1 MHNRVYKYAAFLC
14 AVILTVALASRAL
27 ARDDDVSEL
36 CSAKPNR
43 PCLTKLALTAVQ
55 TIDTRQRDWT
65 LKEIAKAQANAGHF
79 TDALVTTDVMNH
91 MLDRIETIVQ
101 IGSAQVQAGEN
112 RAARETFASAVKFGH
127 AIENALDRAKGLRE
141 IGTVQSQVDRTAAT
155 KTLTHAAQAV
165 MAIDDHNSRIEWLT
179 EVAKAQLE
187 INDGEGARAT
197 VKTALD
203 SVRGMKDDE
212 ASFHLSEIASLQAAA
227 GLFTEAM
234 STAKRVD
241 EITAALTD
249 DPFARV
255 MYSTTTLC
263 KIAVAQVRA
272 GHTEAATHNFRAAID
287 IASNLKD
294 PQKRAFFLGVVI
306 VWLLDVGRLDE
317 AMTVA
322 DDMANGSNRV
332 ITLGDIGQAL
342 AKAGRDETARETF
355 KTAYGIVRTLDNLE
369 DQAFSLLVIAEG
381 QVQSGI
387 VGAEEANFETALDVT
402 RELEEGISR
411 NIILERIVHG
421 LAVAGDVSTAVAT
434 ARQLYEHMR
443 KHAFQSITAV
453 LIEAGRLS
461 EAESMALELNNVALL
476 CDVAEANINAGQMD
490 RALTTLTVASNL
502 VPANLSGYLWDY
514 PLRKLAIAYAHAGKV
529 REAIDAAKRI
539 SLPRDRAPALVG
551 IANTF

>member
-1 MHNRVYKYAAFLC
+1 M
-14 AVILTVALASRAL
+14 
-27 ARDDDVSEL
+27 
-36 CSAKPNR
+36 
-43 PCLTKLALTAVQ
+43 
-55 TIDTRQRDWT
+55 
-65 LKEIAKAQANAGHF
+65 
-79 TDALVTTDVMNH
+79 
-91 MLDRIETIVQ
+91 
-101 IGSAQVQAGEN
+101 
-112 RAARETFASAVKFGH
+112 
-127 AIENALDRAKGLRE
+127 
-141 IGTVQSQVDRTAAT
+141 
-155 KTLTHAAQAV
+155 
-165 MAIDDHNSRIEWLT
+165 
-179 EVAKAQLE
+179 
-187 INDGEGARAT
+187 
-197 VKTALD
+197 
-203 SVRGMKDDE
+203 
-212 ASFHLSEIASLQAAA
+212 
-227 GLFTEAM
+227 
-234 STAKRVD
+234 
-241 EITAALTD
+241 
-249 DPFARV
+249 
-255 MYSTTTLC
+255 
-263 KIAVAQVRA
+263 
-272 GHTEAATHNFRAAID
+272 
-287 IASNLKD
+287 
-294 PQKRAFFLGVVI
+294 VI